1 MALTVS
7 GDKHTHTHT
16 TKNSTSISRC
26 RQDIIRGGPRSR
38 TIRFRAVQRNAV
50 PRNRPVDS
58 QIGVGESNTLCR
70 QWSSNVYLPGVS
82 LGYRISATVIRPGQ
96 EDCLKISTGSPTWG
110 FLHDCHVCHT
120 SIFLQNRFECSP
132 M

>member
-16 TKNSTSISRC
+16 RPKTV
-26 RQDIIRGGPRSR
+26 PRFPAAGKILFG

-70 QWSSNVYLPGVS
+70 HWSSNVYLPGVS
-82 LGYRISATVIRPGQ
+82 LGYRISATVIRPGP